1 MFVGVKKVHPTSE
14 LFVGTVLVPL
24 VARHAKGEC
33 DHLLRDELLL
43 EVLPWVREQV
53 KQNVRK
59 IPTNADPSNV
69 SSHMHEAAY
78 QAVARLDWLQFETW
92 PMYLGALVRRAA
104 QEAARHDDYLSR
116 QQRVLRKRFRSAC
129 VAAES
134 KLQRQLLSSERR
146 SIASDI
152 AEGRQDLI
160 DSLVIGWHP
169 QEFADVPDS
178 YSDQISTEDCVEQA
192 FAQQRVRYWL
202 DNELP
207 ANVRQMVLDWLS
219 LPRSK
224 VLPQRLEKQLQPYVL
239 SLLNAID
246 DMDSSEIIERLGTQA
261 IPMAV
266 SL

>member
-1 MFVGVKKVHPTSE
+1 MKTPPTSE
-14 LFVGTVLVPL
+14 LFVSAVLVPL
-24 VARHAKGEC
+24 VARRANGEC
-33 DHLLRDELLL
+33 EQSLRDELLL

-53 KQNVRK
+53 KQNVRR

-78 QAVARLDWLQFETW
+78 QAVARLDWLQYETW

-116 QQRVLRKRFRSAC
+116 QQRVLRKRFRLAC
-129 VAAES
+129 IAAET
-134 KLQRQLLSSERR
+134 KLQRQLLTSERCA
-146 SIASDI
+146 IATDI

-160 DSLVIGWHP
+160 DSLIIGWHP

-178 YSDQISTEDCVEQA
+178 YSEQTSIEDSVEQA
-192 FAQQRVRYWL
+192 FAQQRVKYWL

-224 VLPQRLEKQLQPYVL
+224 VLPQRLEKHLQPYVM
-239 SLLNAID
+239 SLLKAID
-246 DMDSSEIIERLGTQA
+246 GMDSTEIFERLHAQA
-261 IPMAV
+261 MPVAV
-266 SL
+266 

>member
-1 MFVGVKKVHPTSE
+1 
-14 LFVGTVLVPL
+14 
-24 VARHAKGEC
+24 
-33 DHLLRDELLL
+33 
-43 EVLPWVREQV
+43 
-53 KQNVRK
+53 
-59 IPTNADPSNV
+59 
-69 SSHMHEAAY
+69 
-78 QAVARLDWLQFETW
+78 
-92 PMYLGALVRRAA
+92 
-104 QEAARHDDYLSR
+104 
-116 QQRVLRKRFRSAC
+116 VLRKRFRSAC
-129 VAAES
+129 VAAEL

>member
-1 MFVGVKKVHPTSE
+1 M
-14 LFVGTVLVPL
+14 
-24 VARHAKGEC
+24 R
-33 DHLLRDELLL
+33 
-43 EVLPWVREQV
+43 
-53 KQNVRK
+53 
-59 IPTNADPSNV
+59 
-69 SSHMHEAAY
+69 
-78 QAVARLDWLQFETW
+78 
-92 PMYLGALVRRAA
+92 
-104 QEAARHDDYLSR
+104 
-116 QQRVLRKRFRSAC
+116 RFRSAC
-129 VAAES
+129 VAAEL

>member
-1 MFVGVKKVHPTSE
+1 
-14 LFVGTVLVPL
+14 
-24 VARHAKGEC
+24 
-33 DHLLRDELLL
+33 
-43 EVLPWVREQV
+43 
-53 KQNVRK
+53 
-59 IPTNADPSNV
+59 
-69 SSHMHEAAY
+69 
-78 QAVARLDWLQFETW
+78 
-92 PMYLGALVRRAA
+92 
-104 QEAARHDDYLSR
+104 
-116 QQRVLRKRFRSAC
+116 
-129 VAAES
+129 
-134 KLQRQLLSSERR
+134 
-146 SIASDI
+146 
-152 AEGRQDLI
+152 
-160 DSLVIGWHP
+160 
-169 QEFADVPDS
+169 
-178 YSDQISTEDCVEQA
+178 VEQA